1 MNTSRRTMMKL
12 FSGMA
17 AGLAV
22 SRSVYA
28 LNPQPEVP
36 SKQAQDGQT
45 KPKAL
50 NPQPEVPSK
59 SGNSRQ
65 QPRALNP
72 QPEVPSKSKKKQR
85 RARKKPKAQQ

>member
-1 MNTSRRTMMKL
+1 MKYSRRTAMKFL
-12 FSGMA
+12 AGIT

-22 SRSVYA
+22 SQSAQA

-36 SKQAQDGQT
+36 SKPAQDGQT

-59 SGNSRQ
+59 NGAFRQ
-65 QPRALNP
+65 QPKALNP
-72 QPEVPSKSKKKQR
+72 QPEVPSKSKKKS
-85 RARKKPKAQQ
+85 KKKTVKPVN

>member
-12 FSGMA
+12 LSGMA

-22 SRSVYA
+22 SHSVYA

-36 SKQAQDGQT
+36 SKPAQDGQT

-59 SGNSRQ
+59 DGALRQ
-65 QPRALNP
+65 QPKALNP
-72 QPEVPSKSKKKQR
+72 QPEVPSKSKKKKKFKKQP
-85 RARKKPKAQQ
+85 KKP

>member
-12 FSGMA
+12 LSGMA

-36 SKQAQDGQT
+36 SKPAQDGQT

-50 NPQPEVPSK
+50 NPQPEVPSRPAQDGRTNPK
-59 SGNSRQ
+59 
-65 QPRALNP
+65 ALNP
-72 QPEVPSKSKKKQR
+72 QPEVPSKSKKK
-85 RARKKPKAQQ
+85 KKLKKQPKNP